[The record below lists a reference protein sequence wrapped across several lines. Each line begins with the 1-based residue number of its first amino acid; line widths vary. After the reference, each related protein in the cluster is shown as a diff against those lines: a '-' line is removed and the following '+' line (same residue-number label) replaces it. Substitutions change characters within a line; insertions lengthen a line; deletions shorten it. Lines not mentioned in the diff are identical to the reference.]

1 MAETWYLRTDG
12 TTYGPKTREELAAW
26 AKIGRV
32 MPGQDVSAD
41 CEIWHPVEDVPFLN
55 MRWSIDIGDG
65 NPRGPFHK
73 DAAEM
78 LLRSGRIPAGSK
90 LVESRAPFTEEE
102 IAAFEESRTA
112 AGKNAEPVQ
121 AEMFAETAAAQAE
134 EPGEIAAPEETAAPE
149 VEAATPA
156 RPERPA
162 AAAVENELID
172 KLEALH
178 AELVEK
184 EKTIAELRAKVLE
197 AGDER
202 KRASAAA
209 AGKLKDALAAAAAEK
224 DAALAAEASRAAA
237 RIEAAEAEKKAAA
250 EEWQRRFDAL
260 AAEKEA
266 EAAERAA
273 AEKEAERKLAEAEK
287 RAADRER
294 AVREEMRVSID
305 EASARAAAAEAR
317 AEAAAAELNEVLQS
331 SNVRE
336 AELRKE
342 AQDLREKLNR
352 VPPDADSAATVSSA
366 VYKLMRDE
374 ADELAKMLE
383 TETREAEAARSAW
396 NRRADRLLARRQ
408 ELLRRI
414 GAGVEDM
421 TRIATRERP
430 DDPQIARLR
439 QERDSLRAL
448 NLRAAQESE
457 TRIRGLS
464 EKLRAL
470 ELEAER
476 LRKRAAEADSGARQL
491 AELRE
496 KLSLREKALL
506 EERQRAAEE
515 SRRRAEERQALLARV
530 EMFESQSSGRAAGR
544 GTQPSGQDLELPSWM
559 GFKS

>member
-121 AEMFAETAAAQAE
+121 AERFAETAAAQAE

-149 VEAATPA
+149 VEAAAPA

-237 RIEAAEAEKKAAA
+237 RIEAAEAEKKAAD

-260 AAEKEA
+260 
-266 EAAERAA
+266 A

-287 RAADRER
+287 RAAERER